1 MKTRIIAALAATLA
15 ASPVAAADLSYGNS
29 YGYAPAAAA
38 PASWTGFYV
47 GGNIGYGWGSAGA
60 DSPKGFLGGL
70 QAGYNLQMAGSPI
83 VLGLETDFDWAGM
96 NDGNYSQ
103 DYIGTVRARA
113 GFAFDR
119 VLIYGTAGF
128 AYGKGSYQVF
138 GLSNSQ
144 TSYGWALGAGAEY
157 AIDRNWSARA
167 EYMYVDLG
175 NSTYGTWVGPTN
187 VSYDTS
193 VLRAGVN
200 YRF

>member
-60 DSPKGFLGGL
+60 DSPKGFLGRPAGRL
-70 QAGYNLQMAGSPI
+70 QSS
-83 VLGLETDFDWAGM
+83 
-96 NDGNYSQ
+96 DGR
-103 DYIGTVRARA
+103 IAHRARSRDRLRLGRHERWQLQPGLYRHGA
-113 GFAFDR
+113 GPR
-119 VLIYGTAGF
+119 GLRLRPRPHLRHAGF

-144 TSYGWALGAGAEY
+144 TSYGRALGPVRNMQSTAIGARVQN
-157 AIDRNWSARA
+157 IC
-167 EYMYVDLG
+167 
-175 NSTYGTWVGPTN
+175 
-187 VSYDTS
+187 TS
-193 VLRAGVN
+193 I
-200 YRF
+200 